1 MWEPLNTDTSSDN
14 KNMENMMYDGTL
26 YDSETDV
33 VKNYYLSSI
42 DDESL
47 NTNPMQTE
55 CSSITVKSK

>member
-33 VKNYYLSSI
+33 VK
-42 DDESL
+42 
-47 NTNPMQTE
+47 
-55 CSSITVKSK
+55 ITILVALMMKV

>member
-1 MWEPLNTDTSSDN
+1 
-14 KNMENMMYDGTL
+14 MENMMYDGTL